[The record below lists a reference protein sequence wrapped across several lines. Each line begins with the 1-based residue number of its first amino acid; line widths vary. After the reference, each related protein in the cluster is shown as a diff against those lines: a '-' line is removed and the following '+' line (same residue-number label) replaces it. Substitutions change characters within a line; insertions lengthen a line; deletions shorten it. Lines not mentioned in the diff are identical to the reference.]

1 MFDTDSGRDVMK
13 IKIAT
18 PSNQATSYLS
28 LNFYTDLA
36 RYGGVAGQTVTDFR
50 AHFHERKK

>member
-18 PSNQATSYLS
+18 LSNQATSYLS